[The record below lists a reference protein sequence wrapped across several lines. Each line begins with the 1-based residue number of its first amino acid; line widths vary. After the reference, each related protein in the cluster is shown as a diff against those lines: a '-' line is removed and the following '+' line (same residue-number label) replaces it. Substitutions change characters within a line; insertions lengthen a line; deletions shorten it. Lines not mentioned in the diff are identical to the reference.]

1 MEDLDKSLKDNEKSL
16 NHWAKKIEEM
26 EEQLK
31 EYDDVDEDEEQ
42 STENKTKPQVSYRKS
57 PEELEELDEKKLNY
71 EITILESEMEK
82 MNPNMNA
89 IKDYR
94 AKAKLHEKRLAA
106 FNEITEKRN
115 AAVKEYDALRKKRL
129 DEFMEG
135 FRVITLKLKEIY
147 QMVTLGGDAELELVD
162 SLDPFSE
169 GIVFSVRPPKKS
181 WKNICNL
188 SGGEKVISFT
198 TEFNIILDIE
208 FFISCVCSSSL

>member
-1 MEDLDKSLKDNEKSL
+1 MKNQMEDLDKSLKDNEKSVL
-16 NHWAKKIEEM
+16 HWSKKIEEM

-31 EYDDVDEDEEQ
+31 SYDEVDEEEQ
-42 STENKTKPQVSYRKS
+42 SGEDKKQSGEEKSTSKPTTFRKS
-57 PEELEELDEKKLNY
+57 PEELQDLDEKKLNY
-71 EITILESEMEK
+71 DITILESEMEK

-188 SGGEKVISFT
+188 SGGEKVIHSLIT
-198 TEFNIILDIE
+198 LIL
-208 FFISCVCSSSL
+208 